1 MSGTPEASHND
12 RPTSSNA
19 TAAEETRAA
28 IDVMFEALAHIQA
41 SMETS
46 SEEARKEAYSNFKS
60 ALYRRFEQA
69 VEDRS
74 ATEVAFDV
82 QGDGAPGFTAPPTHK
97 DHPGPSANDSSASS
111 RTGNAGGDSTDDG
124 DEDTLEK
131 FWPSISVD

>member
-12 RPTSSNA
+12 RPASPNA

-46 SEEARKEAYSNFKS
+46 SEEARKEAYANFKN
-60 ALYRRFEQA
+60 ALYSRFEQA

-74 ATEVAFDV
+74 ATEVEV

-97 DHPGPSANDSSASS
+97 AHPGPSANDSSASS
-111 RTGNAGGDSTDDG
+111 GEGDTGGDSADDG
-124 DEDTLEK
+124 DENTLEK